1 MNSKWPPCVFSLRSD
16 SFAFSLPALRLI
28 ACSDFHTGASA
39 PALVWLS
46 KQALVLFFFFSP
58 PPQASSFTGEERR
71 GVPLRRGEP
80 THTHAYTH
88 TASSP
93 HRLRTHLPVKRH
105 RLPALNGPRRR
116 WSPVCTRQRTHSNS
130 GPLPGR
136 PDGKSGFVIH
146 SLSPH
151 VHDEVHLCP
160 SFMRGRTEAA
170 VKWEEDRDGAVALPV
185 IKWWRPFHGPV
196 GWWRSAA
203 GWMLVVET
211 GTGSRPT

>member
-1 MNSKWPPCVFSLRSD
+1 MNRKWPPCVFSLRSD

-46 KQALVLFFFFSP
+46 KQALVLFFFSP

-80 THTHAYTH
+80 THTHTH
-88 TASSP
+88 ILTQPPPPTDSVLIYRWNATDSRPWTVLAAAEARSAPGSARTRTAV
-93 HRLRTHLPVKRH
+93 L
-105 RLPALNGPRRR
+105 
-116 WSPVCTRQRTHSNS
+116 SPVGLTVRAALSFTRC
-130 GPLPGR
+130 
-136 PDGKSGFVIH
+136 
-146 SLSPH
+146 
-151 VHDEVHLCP
+151 HDEVHLCP

-170 VKWEEDRDGAVALPV
+170 VKWEEDRDGAVALPI
-185 IKWWRPFHGPV
+185 IKWWRPFRAPV

-203 GWMLVVET
+203 GWMLVEET

>member
-1 MNSKWPPCVFSLRSD
+1 MTSLRVFPSERLICVF
-16 SFAFSLPALRLI
+16 PACAEAHCVLGFPYRCVCSGSRLTVK
-28 ACSDFHTGASA
+28 AGAGA
-39 PALVWLS
+39 
-46 KQALVLFFFFSP
+46 FFFFSP

-93 HRLRTHLPVKRH
+93 HRLRTHLPAKRH